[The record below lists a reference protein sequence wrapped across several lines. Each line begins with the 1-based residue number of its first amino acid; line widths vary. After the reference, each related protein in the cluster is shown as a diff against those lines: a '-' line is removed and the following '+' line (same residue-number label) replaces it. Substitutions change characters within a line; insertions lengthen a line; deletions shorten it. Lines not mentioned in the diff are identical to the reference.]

1 MEMVVAWI
9 VVAVAGL
16 GTLAGIF
23 MLTRAIETQWLRS
36 LLRCLATVWLLVPWR
51 IEAVDG
57 YFAPAYIVALFEGV
71 FRADGNPRPALIVL
85 ALASL
90 VVIVILLIAGA
101 IRWARAPKSS

>member
-57 YFAPAYIVALFEGV
+57 YYAPAYIVALFEGV

-101 IRWARAPKSS
+101 IRWVRAPKSS

>member
-57 YFAPAYIVALFEGV
+57 YYAPAYIVALFEGI